1 MKMNS
6 LQILDQKPEDD
17 YKRMNK
23 YISSRQRS
31 ETAGTPM
38 HLKAAEAKAAL
49 LRQNLIAGQVSY
61 SSKKNSQTIEVGND
75 EKDILTSIIPISVQ
89 RKEIQ
94 KRFLKSLAARE
105 PSQNSG

>member
-1 MKMNS
+1 MN
-6 LQILDQKPEDD
+6 
-17 YKRMNK
+17 N
-23 YISSRQRS
+23 YISSRHRS
-31 ETAGTPM
+31 ESAEKRL

-49 LRQNLIAGQVSY
+49 LRQNLVAGQVSY
-61 SSKKNSQTIEVGND
+61 SSKKNSHTIDEGSD
-75 EKDILTSIIPISVQ
+75 EKDIFSSIIPISVQ